1 MVFVVEDVEILEDIL
16 TETEEAELRSALDQM
31 VEAVKTYCVR
41 DGKVT
46 ASEKRIIKA
55 MQSTTN
61 DLVEE
66 IVKLYKDKTQVDD
79 LTLLEVVNKNREN
92 ILNDLLLAAL
102 TPKKKL
108 LSEEAKEVITMVS
121 RELI

>member
-1 MVFVVEDVEILEDIL
+1 MVENVEIVEDIL
-16 TETEEAELRSALDQM
+16 TENEEANLRSALDQM
-31 VEAVKTYCVR
+31 VEAVKTYCGK

-55 MQSTTN
+55 MQSTTSN
-61 DLVEE
+61 LAEE
-66 IVKLYKDKTQVDD
+66 IVKLYKDQTLVDD
-79 LTLLEVVNKNREN
+79 LTLLEVVNKNREK